1 MASGGFATYLT
12 NQAIPELFIHST
24 IHLTYSMTTNI
35 IYHYELLTLPNYVY
49 SLVIGPNKDFSYMH
63 GEAPFG
69 LSFLYRLKSKC
80 QCLSVCAY

>member
-49 SLVIGPNKDFSYMH
+49 SLDLTKTSHTCMAKP
-63 GEAPFG
+63 
-69 LSFLYRLKSKC
+69 LSACPS
-80 QCLSVCAY
+80 STD